1 MLAIQ
6 RMNESIKEQN
16 NIQSAKNPL
25 MLFEITVD
33 AINKISIII
42 VKKYITKFDL
52 SLKKPLNLHRYK
64 RAEIAIVSL
73 VNYKKAYEL

>member
-1 MLAIQ
+1 MLAIP

-25 MLFEITVD
+25 MLFEITID

-52 SLKKPLNLHRYK
+52 SLKKTAK
-64 RAEIAIVSL
+64 FTQI
-73 VNYKKAYEL
+73 

>member
-1 MLAIQ
+1 MLAIP

-25 MLFEITVD
+25 MLFEITID

-52 SLKKPLNLHRYK
+52 SLKETAKFTQ
-64 RAEIAIVSL
+64 I
-73 VNYKKAYEL
+73 

>member
-1 MLAIQ
+1 
-6 RMNESIKEQN
+6 
-16 NIQSAKNPL
+16 

-52 SLKKPLNLHRYK
+52 SLKKTAK
-64 RAEIAIVSL
+64 FTQI
-73 VNYKKAYEL
+73 